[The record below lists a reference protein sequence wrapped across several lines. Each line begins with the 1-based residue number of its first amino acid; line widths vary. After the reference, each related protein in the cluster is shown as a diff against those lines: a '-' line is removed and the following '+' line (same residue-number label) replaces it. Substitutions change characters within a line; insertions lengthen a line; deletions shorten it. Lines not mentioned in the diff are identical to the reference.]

1 MSEITDAFEKCYGK
15 IGKYYDEETWL
26 ERLGVFSAG
35 WQSAMLVSFENWMR
49 DQAANINSTMVV
61 GLAERGRR

>member
-26 ERLGVFSAG
+26 ERLGAFSAG
-35 WQSAMLVSFENWMR
+35 WQSAMQVSFENWMR
-49 DQAANINSTMVV
+49 DQAKEYQGESKIGV
-61 GLAERGRR
+61 